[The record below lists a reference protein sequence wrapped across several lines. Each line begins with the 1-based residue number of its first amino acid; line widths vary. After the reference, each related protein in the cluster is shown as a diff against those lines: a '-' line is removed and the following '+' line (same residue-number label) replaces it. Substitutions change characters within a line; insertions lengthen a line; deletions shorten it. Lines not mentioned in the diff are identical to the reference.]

1 MSMLHDHM
9 SWPRPHLSQFSDDA
23 DQLVFHIFANLTLL
37 PSISMASCAFLHSPH
52 HLSLCSPNTQ
62 ESPTCSVYHELRY
75 FTRFIKLRFY
85 CIDQQIVLL
94 CNPLH
99 KTSLPVGGLLCQILS
114 LLSTSWAYLYIY
126 DIQEQT
132 SLELFSVGGSARNVN
147 QFLPSYTLST
157 LKISCVN
164 LSTILSYFAYTYTHA
179 HTERHEWVSCLLSQP
194 AVLLR

>member
-23 DQLVFHIFANLTLL
+23 DQLVFHIIANLTLL

-126 DIQEQT
+126 KNRLPWNSSQWAGV
-132 SLELFSVGGSARNVN
+132 LEMW
-147 QFLPSYTLST
+147 
-157 LKISCVN
+157 ISFYRLIRCRPWKFRV
-164 LSTILSYFAYTYTHA
+164 
-179 HTERHEWVSCLLSQP
+179 
-194 AVLLR
+194 